1 MPNLRR
7 RKKSKDKDDEII
19 EEELDEE
26 DENENE
32 NEYEDESE
40 IGAVERLTTQ
50 LLESNAKIVELEA
63 KTKTTL
69 TGSQF
74 LTIVLVGPLFLAF
87 VTLGVLIVW
96 KTTSKPA
103 EIAPHLDIILVA
115 FAIFANPV
123 TAAAGVIVGLM
134 QDDNKKKNDDKE

>member
-1 MPNLRR
+1 MVD
-7 RKKSKDKDDEII
+7 KQKSPKSL
-19 EEELDEE
+19 EE
-26 DENENE
+26 
-32 NEYEDESE
+32 
-40 IGAVERLTTQ
+40 Q
-50 LLESNAKIVELEA
+50 LLEAKAEIVELRA
-63 KTKTTL
+63 STKTTL

-123 TAAAGVIVGLM
+123 TAAAAAVLNAM
-134 QDDNKKKNDDKE
+134 NDESKKKNKEE

>member
-1 MPNLRR
+1 MP
-7 RKKSKDKDDEII
+7 D
-19 EEELDEE
+19 EELQQELIE
-26 DENENE
+26 
-32 NEYEDESE
+32 
-40 IGAVERLTTQ
+40 
-50 LLESNAKIVELEA
+50 AKKTIAELELR
-63 KTKTTL
+63 TKTTL

-96 KTTSKPA
+96 KTTSNRA

-123 TAAAGVIVGLM
+123 TAAAAAVVSLM
-134 QDDNKKKNDDKE
+134 SDEIKSKMGGEDG

>member
-1 MPNLRR
+1 MVEE
-7 RKKSKDKDDEII
+7 DTTQTI
-19 EEELDEE
+19 EE
-26 DENENE
+26 
-32 NEYEDESE
+32 
-40 IGAVERLTTQ
+40 Q
-50 LLESNAKIVELEA
+50 LQEANAKIVDLEA

-74 LTIVLVGPLFLAF
+74 LTIVLIGPLFLAF

-123 TAAAGVIVGLM
+123 TAASAVIVSIM
-134 QDDNKKKNDDKE
+134 QDDMKSKYKEDS

>member
-7 RKKSKDKDDEII
+7 RKKSKDKEDE
-19 EEELDEE
+19 DEY
-26 DENENE
+26 ENEN
-32 NEYEDESE
+32 E

>member
-1 MPNLRR
+1 MADDIEVKDTEEAGLAKLNL
-7 RKKSKDKDDEII
+7 EQQLI
-19 EEELDEE
+19 E
-26 DENENE
+26 
-32 NEYEDESE
+32 
-40 IGAVERLTTQ
+40 AK
-50 LLESNAKIVELEA
+50 AKIVELEA

-134 QDDNKKKNDDKE
+134 QDDVKKRTEES

>member
-1 MPNLRR
+1 MVEEDNTQT
-7 RKKSKDKDDEII
+7 I
-19 EEELDEE
+19 EEELQE
-26 DENENE
+26 
-32 NEYEDESE
+32 
-40 IGAVERLTTQ
+40 A
-50 LLESNAKIVELEA
+50 NAKIVDLEA

-74 LTIVLVGPLFLAF
+74 LTIVLIGPLFLAF

-123 TAAAGVIVGLM
+123 TAASAVIVSIM
-134 QDDNKKKNDDKE
+134 QDDMKSKYKEDS

>member
-1 MPNLRR
+1 MV
-7 RKKSKDKDDEII
+7 
-19 EEELDEE
+19 EEVNTQTVEE
-26 DENENE
+26 
-32 NEYEDESE
+32 
-40 IGAVERLTTQ
+40 Q
-50 LLESNAKIVELEA
+50 LLAAQSKIVDLEA

-74 LTIVLVGPLFLAF
+74 LTIVLIGPLFLAF

-123 TAAAGVIVGLM
+123 TAAAAVIVGIM
-134 QDDNKKKNDDKE
+134 QDDMKSKNKEDS

>member
-1 MPNLRR
+1 MA
-7 RKKSKDKDDEII
+7 DKDLEQ
-19 EEELDEE
+19 E
-26 DENENE
+26 
-32 NEYEDESE
+32 
-40 IGAVERLTTQ
+40 
-50 LLESNAKIVELEA
+50 LLEAKATIVELEA

-123 TAAAGVIVGLM
+123 TAAAGVIVGMM
-134 QDDNKKKNDDKE
+134 QEDGRKKNEE

>member
-1 MPNLRR
+1 MAVSER
-7 RKKSKDKDDEII
+7 
-19 EEELDEE
+19 
-26 DENENE
+26 
-32 NEYEDESE
+32 ESE
-40 IGAVERLTTQ
+40 LEKE
-50 LLESNAKIVELEA
+50 LLDAKAEIVELKA
-63 KTKTTL
+63 STKTTL

-123 TAAAGVIVGLM
+123 TAAAGVIVGMM
-134 QDDNKKKNDDKE
+134 QEDVRKKNEESRD

>member
-1 MPNLRR
+1 MLSAYGHCMTVAGGNA
-7 RKKSKDKDDEII
+7 
-19 EEELDEE
+19 EEEL
-26 DENENE
+26 
-32 NEYEDESE
+32 
-40 IGAVERLTTQ
+40 
-50 LLESNAKIVELEA
+50 LEARQRIVELEA
-63 KTKTTL
+63 STKTTL

-87 VTLGVLIVW
+87 VALGVLIVW

-115 FAIFANPV
+115 FAIFSTPV

-134 QDDNKKKNDDKE
+134 SDESKGGKRKDEG